1 MQPEREKPTS
11 AMSRADPALYW
22 SALNQRLRLAYIAR
36 AEERC
41 RREVGRPLTN
51 KELRWVL
58 ARYPGDL
65 PER

>member
-1 MQPEREKPTS
+1 MERERPTEG
-11 AMSRADPALYW
+11 MSRADPALYW
-22 SALNQRLRLAYIAR
+22 TALNQRLRLAYIAR

>member
-1 MQPEREKPTS
+1 MERERPTQP
-11 AMSRADPALYW
+11 MTHADAGLYW
-22 SALNQRLRLAYIAR
+22 RALNQRLRLAYIAR

>member
-1 MQPEREKPTS
+1 MEGERPTQP
-11 AMSRADPALYW
+11 MSRADPALYW
-22 SALNQRLRLAYIAR
+22 TALNQRLRLAYIAR

>member
-1 MQPEREKPTS
+1 MERERPS
-11 AMSRADPALYW
+11 QGMSRADPALYW
-22 SALNQRLRLAYIAR
+22 TALNQRLRLAYIAR